1 MKKFVVFFCLLL
13 TASACG
19 GSSESA
25 VKSTTTTTT
34 VTATTTTVP
43 ATTTTVPATTSTVPA
58 TTSTTVPATSTT
70 VPATSTTVA
79 ATSTTVPATTTTTVS
94 ATTTVPATTTTDLGI
109 SGEDRDVLLGKFIQ
123 ARDAVIAG
131 DLFFADCANKKIG
144 EKVFELLERSPTD
157 EELLLLEECLREAT
171 RCLLLECI
179 QEATIGSATTPISTT
194 TPTLTTTAAPVP
206 SDVIPCRLKQAEQSL
221 LSSGFPIS
229 SIRMSSTGSPRVA
242 VLFVD
247 FPDVNAVN
255 STESVFSKSIP
266 GAEYYLETMS
276 SGKLDLQFEPLHKW
290 LRMSGELESY
300 DQFEWSPGENQAQF
314 IQEAVD
320 LADPDFDFSGI
331 ASVIIIVDE
340 NALSIPRSSAFVP
353 AEQGTNRF
361 LSADGNVIRNGG
373 PRAAVLFVDFPNAN
387 AVNSTESVF
396 SEGMQEGIDS
406 VAPDFDLQFE
416 PLHKWLRMSGEHES
430 YDWLLSD
437 DYLRFMQEAVD
448 LADPDFDFSEIDSVI
463 VIADEKALSFPSIVA
478 ISPDAVISGLL
489 PADGNQI
496 TNGVLL
502 DADNGNGDHAAE
514 VMSHEMSHTMGLPEA
529 YEVVDISTANSSF
542 SANHTHVGNFGI
554 MGLPWPQTGGLASGS
569 QDRFKGNEMLAW
581 HRWQLGWI
589 EDSEVFCA
597 TSSTTSIE
605 VGPLT
610 KNLGSRM
617 LVIPVDSSRVLV
629 AENRAS
635 DGYDQNLL
643 TGGILVYS
651 VDVRIASGKG
661 PIRVQGDYSGDW
673 PDSSVLLQPGEKITV
688 AGYEISVTSKV
699 HNSYFLEI
707 SIP

>member
-1 MKKFVVFFCLLL
+1 MKKVGLLVCLLL
-13 TASACG
+13 FASACG
-19 GSSESA
+19 GASE
-25 VKSTTTTTT
+25 T
-34 VTATTTTVP
+34 VELTATTTTAIP
-43 ATTTTVPATTSTVPA
+43 ATTVTS
-58 TTSTTVPATSTT
+58 
-70 VPATSTTVA
+70 
-79 ATSTTVPATTTTTVS
+79 TTTTVS
-94 ATTTVPATTTTDLGI
+94 ATTTTDLGI
-109 SGEDRDVLLGKFIQ
+109 SGEDRDVLLGQFIQ

-229 SIRMSSTGSPRVA
+229 SIRMSSIGSPRVA

-247 FPDVNAVN
+247 FPNATAAN
-255 STESVFSKSIP
+255 STENVFSKNIP
-266 GAEYYLETMS
+266 EAENYLETMS

-300 DQFEWSPGENQAQF
+300 DQFAWSSGETQARF
-314 IQEAVD
+314 MQEAVD
-320 LADPDFDFSGI
+320 LADPDFDFSEI
-331 ASVIIIVDE
+331 DSVIIIVDE
-340 NALSIPRSSAFVP
+340 NALSIPLSSAFVP
-353 AEQGTNRF
+353 GEQGTNRS

-430 YDWLLSD
+430 YDWLSSD

-463 VIADEKALSFPSIVA
+463 VIADEKADSFTF
-478 ISPDAVISGLL
+478 SPAFTPTDSYFALT
-489 PADGNQI
+489 ADGNVI
-496 TNGVLL
+496 TNGVARA
-502 DADNGNGDHAAE
+502 ADWANFPAE
-514 VMSHEMSHTMGLPEA
+514 VIAHEMSHTMGLPDT
-529 YEVVDISTANSSF
+529 YEIGTVVA
-542 SANHTHVGNFGI
+542 AEQHQHVGNFGI
-554 MGLPWPQTGGLASGS
+554 MGQIAPLDFNTYLS
-569 QDRFKGNEMLAW
+569 DRFKGNEMLAW

-597 TSSTTSIE
+597 TSSTTSIKL
-605 VGPLT
+605 GPLT

-617 LVIPVDSSRVLV
+617 LVMPVDSSRVLV
-629 AENRAS
+629 AENRAI

-688 AGYEISVTSKV
+688 TGYEISVTSKV
-699 HNSYFLEI
+699 GNDYFIEI
-707 SIP
+707 STP

>member
-1 MKKFVVFFCLLL
+1 VKKFVVFFCLLL
-13 TASACG
+13 CASACG

-25 VKSTTTTTT
+25 VKSTATTTTLPATTTTVPSTTSTVPATTTT
-34 VTATTTTVP
+34 VTATTTVPSTTTVP
-43 ATTTTVPATTSTVPA
+43 ATTTTVTAT
-58 TTSTTVPATSTT
+58 
-70 VPATSTTVA
+70 
-79 ATSTTVPATTTTTVS
+79 TTVPATTI
-94 ATTTVPATTTTDLGI
+94 TVPATTTTDLGI
-109 SGEDRDVLLGKFIQ
+109 SGEDRDVLLGQFIQ

-144 EKVFELLERSPTD
+144 EKVFELLERSPSD
-157 EELLLLEECLREAT
+157 EELLLLEECLQEFTSTCRDLN
-171 RCLLLECI
+171 CLLD
-179 QEATIGSATTPISTT
+179 SATTTTSTT

-206 SDVIPCRLKQAEQSL
+206 SDVTPCRLKQAEQSY
-221 LSSGFPIS
+221 LSAGFPIS
-229 SIRMSSTGSPRVA
+229 SIRMSSIGSPRVA

-255 STESVFSKSIP
+255 STESVFSKQIP

-331 ASVIIIVDE
+331 DSVIIIVDE
-340 NALSIPRSSAFVP
+340 NALSFPLSAAFVP

-396 SEGMQEGIDS
+396 SEGMQDGIDS
-406 VAPDFDLQFE
+406 GAPDFDLQFE

-430 YDWLLSD
+430 YDWLLFD

-448 LADPDFDFSEIDSVI
+448 LADPDFDFSEIDSVA
-463 VIADEKALSFPSIVA
+463 VIADEKALSFPSILA
-478 ISPDAVISGLL
+478 FSPDAVISGLL

-496 TNGVLL
+496 TNGVTRGP
-502 DADNGNGDHAAE
+502 DYGHYSAE
-514 VMSHEMSHTMGLPEA
+514 VISHEMSHTMGLPDT
-529 YEVVDISTANSSF
+529 YEIGATNPAQ
-542 SANHTHVGNFGI
+542 HQHVGNFGI
-554 MGLPWPQTGGLASGS
+554 MGQIEPMDFNRSLS
-569 QDRFKGNEMLAW
+569 DRFKGNEMLAW

-617 LVIPVDSSRVLV
+617 LVMPVDSSRVLV
-629 AENRAS
+629 AENRSS

-651 VDVRIASGKG
+651 VDERIATGKG
-661 PIRVQGDYSGDW
+661 PIKVQGDYSGDW
-673 PDSSVLLQPGEKITV
+673 ADSSVLLQPGEKITV
-688 AGYEISVTSKV
+688 TGYEISVTSKV
-699 HNSYFLEI
+699 GNNYFIEI
-707 SIP
+707 STP

>member
-1 MKKFVVFFCLLL
+1 MKLRLVILAALL
-13 TASACG
+13 
-19 GSSESA
+19 
-25 VKSTTTTTT
+25 
-34 VTATTTTVP
+34 
-43 ATTTTVPATTSTVPA
+43 
-58 TTSTTVPATSTT
+58 
-70 VPATSTTVA
+70 
-79 ATSTTVPATTTTTVS
+79 
-94 ATTTVPATTTTDLGI
+94 
-109 SGEDRDVLLGKFIQ
+109 VLLAACSQ
-123 ARDAVIAG
+123 A
-131 DLFFADCANKKIG
+131 
-144 EKVFELLERSPTD
+144 PT
-157 EELLLLEECLREAT
+157 
-171 RCLLLECI
+171 
-179 QEATIGSATTPISTT
+179 P
-194 TPTLTTTAAPVP
+194 APVP
-206 SDVIPCRLKQAEQSL
+206 SDVTPCRLKQAEQSG

-247 FPDVNAVN
+247 FPNVNAVN
-255 STESVFSKSIP
+255 STESVFSKHIP
-266 GAEYYLETMS
+266 GAENYLETMS

-300 DQFEWSPGENQAQF
+300 DQFEWSPAENQAQF

-320 LADPDFDFSGI
+320 LADPDFDFSEI
-331 ASVIIIVDE
+331 DSVIIIVDE
-340 NALSIPRSSAFVP
+340 NALSIPLSSAFVP
-353 AEQGTNRF
+353 GEQGTNRS

-448 LADPDFDFSEIDSVI
+448 LADPDFDFSEIDSVV
-463 VIADEKALSFPSIVA
+463 VIADEKALSFPSIVGF
-478 ISPDAVISGLL
+478 SPEPVTVISGLL
-489 PADGNQI
+489 PVDGNVI
-496 TNGVLL
+496 RNGVLRGT
-502 DADNGNGDHAAE
+502 DYGDYSAE
-514 VMSHEMSHTMGLPEA
+514 AISHEMSHIMGLPDT
-529 YEVVDISTANSSF
+529 YEVVDISTAY
-542 SANHTHVGNFGI
+542 HTYVGNFGI
-554 MGLPWPQTGGLASGS
+554 MGQIIPMDFNSSLS
-569 QDRFKGNEMLAW
+569 DRFKGNEMLAW

-597 TSSTTSIE
+597 TSSTTSIKL
-605 VGPLT
+605 GPLT

-617 LVIPVDSSRVLV
+617 LVMPVDSSRVLV
-629 AENRAS
+629 AENRSS

-651 VDVRIASGKG
+651 VDVRIAPGKA

-699 HNSYFLEI
+699 GNSYFIEI
-707 SIP
+707 STPLPLTGDLRIRL

>member
-1 MKKFVVFFCLLL
+1 VKKFIVFFCLLSC
-13 TASACG
+13 ASACG

-25 VKSTTTTTT
+25 VKSTATTTT
-34 VTATTTTVP
+34 VTATTTTVA
-43 ATTTTVPATTSTVPA
+43 ATTTTVPATTSTVAATTSTVPA
-58 TTSTTVPATSTT
+58 TTSTVAATTST

-79 ATSTTVPATTTTTVS
+79 ATTSTVS

-109 SGEDRDVLLGKFIQ
+109 SGEDRDVLLGQFFQ

-131 DLFFADCANKKIG
+131 DLFFADCGNKKIG

-157 EELLLLEECLREAT
+157 EELLLLEECLQEAT

-179 QEATIGSATTPISTT
+179 QEATIGSATTPTSTT

-206 SDVIPCRLKQAEQSL
+206 SDVTPCRLKQAEQSL

-229 SIRMSSTGSPRVA
+229 SIRMPSIGSPRVA

-290 LRMSGELESY
+290 LRMSGELKSY

-340 NALSIPRSSAFVP
+340 NALSIPLSSAFVP
-353 AEQGTNRF
+353 AEQGTNRS
-361 LSADGNVIRNGG
+361 LSADGNIIRNGG

-448 LADPDFDFSEIDSVI
+448 LADPDFDFSEIDLVA
-463 VIADEKALSFPSIVA
+463 VIADEKALSFPSILA
-478 ISPDAVISGLL
+478 ISPNAVISGLL

-502 DADNGNGDHAAE
+502 DADNGNGDYAAE
-514 VMSHEMSHTMGLPEA
+514 VISHEMSHIMGLPDT
-529 YEVVDISTANSSF
+529 YEVVDISTGNFSF

-554 MGLPWPQTGGLASGS
+554 MGLGRPQTGGLASGS

-597 TSSTTSIE
+597 TSSTTSIKL
-605 VGPLT
+605 GPLT
-610 KNLGSRM
+610 KNLDSRM
-617 LVIPVDSSRVLV
+617 LVMPVDSSRVIV
-629 AENRAS
+629 AENRAI

-651 VDVRIASGKG
+651 VDERIAPGKG
-661 PIRVQGDYSGDW
+661 PIKVQGDYSGDW

-688 AGYEISVTSKV
+688 TGYEISVTSKV
-699 HNSYFLEI
+699 GNNYFIEI
-707 SIP
+707 STP